1 VGSTPTQSIFINLGK
16 YGIELSSFLA
26 IVGQIQQQ
34 WLFNNFHIM
43 MATEDATEKVK
54 FSSRFFLQYMVQH
67 YIMLIRLT
75 DQGIRNIK
83 DTTRRADAAKSEA
96 ERIGGKLTVYWTFGK
111 YDAIGILEAPNDEA
125 AMQFELKVGSLGNVR
140 TTTLK
145 AFTEEEI
152 AKLVDK
158 LG

>member
-1 VGSTPTQSIFINLGK
+1 
-16 YGIELSSFLA
+16 
-26 IVGQIQQQ
+26 
-34 WLFNNFHIM
+34 

-54 FSSRFFLQYMVQH
+54 FSRGFFLQYMAQH

-83 DTTRRADAAKSEA
+83 DTARRADAARSEA
-96 ERIGGKLTVYWTFGK
+96 EGIGGKLTVYWTFGK

-125 AMQFELKVGSLGNVR
+125 AMEFELKVGSLGNVR

-152 AKLVDK
+152 ARLVDK

>member
-1 VGSTPTQSIFINLGK
+1 
-16 YGIELSSFLA
+16 
-26 IVGQIQQQ
+26 
-34 WLFNNFHIM
+34 

-54 FSSRFFLQYMVQH
+54 FSSQFFLQYMVQH

-75 DQGIRNIK
+75 NQGIRNIK
-83 DTTRRADAAKSEA
+83 DTTRRADAARSEV

-125 AMQFELKVGSLGNVR
+125 AMEFELKLGNLGNVR
-140 TTTLK
+140 TTTLR

-152 AKLVDK
+152 ARVVDK